1 MPRPGEVS
9 LSHHGVLFMDELPE
23 YSKDVLETLREPL
36 EEGKVTVSRVAAQ
49 LTYPAEFIL
58 ISAMNP
64 CPCGFH
70 GDTIKEC
77 TCTPYQAQKYRNKIS
92 GPLLDRVDL
101 QIEISRV
108 DFNEL
113 QREGE
118 EEDSYTVRKRVE
130 KARQIQLERY
140 QDVFS
145 NNANMKAS
153 YIKKYCK
160 LDKESKSLLKDAF
173 IKLGLSA
180 RAHDR
185 ILKVARTIA
194 DLEGS
199 ENIKLYHLAEAIQ
212 YRALDRHIWE

>member
-1 MPRPGEVS
+1 
-9 LSHHGVLFMDELPE
+9 MDELPE

-140 QDVFS
+140 QDVFQ
-145 NNANMKAS
+145 
-153 YIKKYCK
+153 IT
-160 LDKESKSLLKDAF
+160 L
-173 IKLGLSA
+173 I
-180 RAHDR
+180 
-185 ILKVARTIA
+185 
-194 DLEGS
+194 
-199 ENIKLYHLAEAIQ
+199 
-212 YRALDRHIWE
+212 